1 MFNKL
6 RTRFLIVNLVT
17 ISIIML
23 AAFAA
28 IYIFTYRNVQ
38 GDIDM
43 ALHRIADMQQRG
55 PGDGQGPRGPG
66 GGGGPAPWIKGRS
79 TLTSRSVPSRSRY
92 KQMPA
97 AR

>member
-23 AAFAA
+23 VAFAA

-38 GDIDM
+38 ADIYM
-43 ALHRIADMQQRG
+43 ALHRIADMQERG
-55 PGDGQGPRGPG
+55 PGADKARAVQAAAGQCPR
-66 GGGGPAPWIKGRS
+66 ARGRS
-79 TLTSRSVPSRSRY
+79 TLTSRSVPSPSWCRP
-92 KQMPA
+92 MPA